1 MCIASYP
8 RIVRQAVGIGEESQT
23 RFDLALDEAMI
34 LLDDVIHVLA
44 RPTLTLLRKQIVL
57 LKIADGTD
65 VSGIL
70 VDIDYSWSGDVGLT
84 QYFSENRLAA
94 RVLRV

>member
-1 MCIASYP
+1 
-8 RIVRQAVGIGEESQT
+8 
-23 RFDLALDEAMI
+23 MI

-57 LKIADGTD
+57 LEIVDGTD

-70 VDIDYSWSGDVGLT
+70 VDIDYSWRGDVGPT
-84 QYFSENRLAA
+84 QYFSEKSLSRSSTCILFS
-94 RVLRV
+94 VG